1 MRSCRASGADRFRAT
16 AILRVLMGLGFLA
29 AFSLTAPSLVLSPA
43 SAQTPRSLLP
53 TKPLEFKVSPEP
65 DSQPNPTRGPLAA
78 PATIGS
84 EPVDPAKK
92 GKSGI
97 SVDSLGALTG
107 ETVGVLDASSGG
119 FDADLWRDTPRAV
132 INTLIRLLPE
142 APASRSILDLRRRLL
157 LSRAAV
163 PPAVPASS
171 ESGTTESLLLHRVR
185 ALFRSGDLDGAS
197 SLLAVVPSTH
207 REEAF
212 SRMAADIA
220 FLRNDTLRACESVAA
235 WVDRSS
241 DRYWQKAL
249 VFCEALNGAWEK
261 VDFGMRLLIELDE
274 NDEVFF
280 TLMRAIGGEAGA
292 TDRMRARDLRPLD
305 VAMARAAR
313 VGLPDPGPEIPPRWL
328 LRAFMNDAGIAPA
341 NRFAMVEQAEMAGI
355 AGTSEL
361 IAVYESMQVSPELLE
376 SAASVAAADPSP
388 TGRALLFRATM
399 AQTSNLGRAQATK
412 QAAEV
417 ARERRMSGQM
427 ARVYAP
433 VARELAISSQLAW
446 FAADSALL
454 LLAVNDF
461 EAARPW
467 LGLAE
472 REASFSPE
480 LGAAWRRLWPLA
492 RLAGGD
498 AVAEWRAD
506 HLQVWW
512 DWTRENDPAAATAK
526 ATVLFGLLEAL
537 DEPVPATAWRGL
549 IGQSSP
555 TDASAPKYAITRAL
569 SEAISNARIGEA
581 ISLIA
586 IAFGTGPLGNL
597 PTSIQVDA
605 VRGLYS
611 LGLEAEARRLAL
623 EIAMASGL

>member
-1 MRSCRASGADRFRAT
+1 MTSCRASGAARFRAT
-16 AILRVLMGLGFLA
+16 AFFLGLTGIGLLA
-29 AFSLTAPSLVLSPA
+29 AFSLTAMPVG
-43 SAQTPRSLLP
+43 AQTPRSLLP

-65 DSQPNPTRGPLAA
+65 KTLPNPTRGPLAA
-78 PATIGS
+78 PAPLGTGS
-84 EPVDPAKK
+84 VNPESS

-107 ETVGVLDASSGG
+107 ETVGVLDANSGG
-119 FDADLWRDTPRAV
+119 FDTDLWRDTPKAA
-132 INTLIRLLPE
+132 INTLIWLLPD
-142 APASRSILDLRRRLL
+142 APASRTVLDLRRRLL

-163 PPAVPASS
+163 PPVLPSAT
-171 ESGTTESLLLHRVR
+171 ETGTTESLLLQRVR
-185 ALFRSGDLDGAS
+185 ALFRSGDLDGAA
-197 SLLAVVPSTH
+197 SLLSVVPSTH
-207 REEAF
+207 REEAL
-212 SRMAADIA
+212 SRLAADIA
-220 FLRNDTLRACESVAA
+220 FLRNDTARACETGAA

-280 TLMRAIGGEAGA
+280 ALMRAIGGETGA
-292 TDRMRARDLRPLD
+292 ADHMRARDLRPLD
-305 VAMARAAR
+305 VAMARASR
-313 VGLPDPGPEIPPRWL
+313 VGLPDPGAEAPPRWL
-328 LRAFMNDAGIAPA
+328 LRAFMDDAGITPA
-341 NRFAMVEQAEMAGI
+341 NRFAMVEQAEAAGI

-361 IAVYESMQVSPELLE
+361 IAVYESMRVSPELLE

-399 AQTSNLGRAQATK
+399 AQNSNLGKAQATK
-412 QAAEV
+412 QAGEV
-417 ARERRMSGQM
+417 ARERRVLGQM

-433 VARELAISSQLAW
+433 VARELAVTSQLAW
-446 FAADSALL
+446 FAADGALL

-461 EAARPW
+461 EAARSW

-472 REASFSPE
+472 REATFSPE
-480 LGAAWRRLWPLA
+480 LSAAWRRLWPLA

-498 AVAEWRAD
+498 EVSEWRAD
-506 HLQVWW
+506 HLQGWW
-512 DWTRENDPAAATAK
+512 DWTRETDPGNATAR

-549 IGQSSP
+549 IGQSTPS
-555 TDASAPKYAITRAL
+555 DASAPSYAITRAL
-569 SEAISNARIGEA
+569 SDAIANARVGEA

-586 IAFGTGPLGNL
+586 IAFGTKPLGDL
-597 PTSIQVDA
+597 PTSIQVGA

>member
-1 MRSCRASGADRFRAT
+1 MRSCRASGADRFQARP
-16 AILRVLMGLGFLA
+16 ILRALTGLGFLA
-29 AFSLTAPSLVLSPA
+29 AFSLVLSSA
-43 SAQTPRSLLP
+43 GAQTPRSLLP
-53 TKPLEFKVSPEP
+53 TKPLEFKVSPSPESQLEP
-65 DSQPNPTRGPLAA
+65 TPGPRATPA
-78 PATIGS
+78 PGGS
-84 EPVDPAKK
+84 EPVDPAVV

-107 ETVGVLDASSGG
+107 ETVGVLDVSSGG
-119 FDADLWRDTPRAV
+119 FGTDLWRDTPRKV
-132 INTLIRLLPE
+132 ISTFIRLMPD
-142 APASRSILDLRRRLL
+142 APSSRTILDLRRRLL

-163 PPAVPASS
+163 PVALPSAS
-171 ESGTTESLLLHRVR
+171 ESETTDSLLLQRIR

-197 SLLAVVPSTH
+197 SLLAVVPPTH
-207 REEAF
+207 REEAL
-212 SRMAADIA
+212 SKLAADIA
-220 FLRNDTLRACESVAA
+220 FLRNDTRRACESVAA

-280 TLMRAIGGEAGA
+280 TLMRAIGGESGA
-292 TDRMRARDLRPLD
+292 TDRMRVRDLRPLD

-313 VGLPDPGPEIPPRWL
+313 VGLPDPGADIPPGWL
-328 LRAFMNDAGIAPA
+328 LRAFMTDAGIAPA
-341 NRFAMVEQAEMAGI
+341 NRFAMVEQAETAGI

-399 AQTSNLGRAQATK
+399 AQNSNLGRAQATK

-417 ARERRMSGQM
+417 ARERRGSGQM
-427 ARVYAP
+427 SRVYAP
-433 VARELAISSQLAW
+433 IVRELAISSQLGW
-446 FAADSALL
+446 FAADGALL

-506 HLQVWW
+506 HLQAWW
-512 DWTRENDPAAATAK
+512 DWMRESDPATATAK

-537 DEPVPATAWRGL
+537 DDPVPATAWRGL
-549 IGQSSP
+549 VGQSSP
-555 TDASAPKYAITRAL
+555 TDAPAPSYAIARAL
-569 SEAISNARIGEA
+569 SEAISNARVGEA
-581 ISLIA
+581 VSLIT
-586 IAFGTGPLGNL
+586 IAFGTMPLGSL
-597 PTSIQVDA
+597 PTSVQVDA
-605 VRGLYS
+605 VRGLFS